1 MKRDGARA
9 RRGRETSA
17 RARRRR
23 RRPRAARA
31 RARARGRGPVQDLR
45 LGEELAALARGLD
58 LAAEVAAVAVLHD
71 DAERVLVLAEERVV
85 VADDVRMVQPPQELD
100 LRARRHPPHRPR
112 RNRARGVT
120 RGLPRARARANIGS
134 GAHLRAAGLALPSS
148 DIFDLDDL
156 DAHERALRALPHQV
170 DLAERALSENAYRL
184 ILPSMAGPPT
194 TGPTS
199 RPALWLPTRGANNR
213 VGLIPGISADRPQNR
228 SGPRE
233 GTDVPS

>member
-17 RARRRR
+17 A
-23 RRPRAARA
+23 RAAETPALSRGA
-31 RARARGRGPVQDLR
+31 RAAGPVQDLR

-58 LAAEVAAVAVLHD
+58 LAAEVATVAVLHD

-85 VADDVRMVQPPQELD
+85 VADDVRMVQPPQQLD
-100 LRARRHPPHRPR
+100 LHPRRHPPHRPR
-112 RNRARGVT
+112 RNRAR
-120 RGLPRARARANIGS
+120 RHALRRARARARRS
-134 GAHLRAAGLALPSS
+134 GAHLRAAGLALLLR

-184 ILPSMAGPPT
+184 ILLHGGSAGPPDQRRDPHY
-194 TGPTS
+194 GFQP
-199 RPALWLPTRGANNR
+199 GAQTIEW
-213 VGLIPGISADRPQNR
+213 G
-228 SGPRE
+228 
-233 GTDVPS
+233 